1 MATNRK
7 ENSGLEQLLL
17 QNLQP
22 AKYNHPFCS
31 HHARLGEQSHHGRPG
46 NDVRT
51 TTFASEPSVG
61 MLIKV
66 KLRLATVDVLG
77 LVLNLYRL
85 DQSGSVTL
93 LPSMTH

>member
-7 ENSGLEQLLL
+7 ENSGLQQLLL

-31 HHARLGEQSHHGRPG
+31 HHVRLGEQSHHGRPG
-46 NDVRT
+46 NDVHT

-66 KLRLATVDVLG
+66 KLRLSILS

-85 DQSGSVTL
+85 DRSGSVTL